1 MRTWMAFI
9 SSVQESSMRE
19 LTSRLTPDCSSL
31 ERLSISSIFF
41 AASSMAYTGGG
52 QHIIEK
58 ERERERERGGE
69 RGRERR
75 GREGVYPHK

>member
-41 AASSMAYTGGG
+41 AASSMAYTGGR
-52 QHIIEK
+52 QHITEK
-58 ERERERERGGE
+58 EREREREGVE

>member
-1 MRTWMAFI
+1 MRTWMVFI

-31 ERLSISSIFF
+31 ERLSISSIFL

-52 QHIIEK
+52 QHITEK
-58 ERERERERGGE
+58 EREKEGGE
-69 RGRERR
+69 RE